1 MKKLIAFLFVCGF
14 AVAVVSCGQK
24 SENTEA
30 AADTTTVAE
39 PAPVVADT
47 TATSDSTTVAPAD
60 STHAAH

>member
-24 SENTEA
+24 AENDT
-30 AADTTTVAE
+30 AADTTVTVTE

-47 TATSDSTTVAPAD
+47 TTDSTTVAPVD
-60 STHAAH
+60 TTAAH